1 MKTIYLVDNDDK
13 IYSELFILE
22 DELYP
27 EAKLVASKIKSVFEL
42 EDAELEN
49 ITDTSIPVE
58 IDRTMSG
65 FSNIYEYLCSVSEL
79 HFQGELQ
86 EDYDNFD
93 FVICC

>member
-22 DELYP
+22 NELYP

-42 EDAELEN
+42 EDAELKN
-49 ITDTSIPVE
+49 TTDNSIPFE
-58 IDRTMSG
+58 IDRTMSA

-86 EDYDNFD
+86 EDYENFD
-93 FVICC
+93 FAICC